1 MTNHNT
7 VRMNQSSSSFGVYE
21 AARILVPGYYF
32 ATMSMCLILSLA
44 EASGRV
50 IGIEGMQLLLVFI
63 GVGLIAG
70 LTLYAKE
77 STKRRKAFQEN
88 QPSLYLKTKARSMP
102 DLPVMEETDAR
113 QLYFYILN
121 NHIPPIFHEKI
132 FFFGTIYHIMIQI
145 RRTSLWFAVL
155 ATLSVL
161 VPAASG
167 HGWPALTPL
176 SLFAAFV
183 WLIYLLNVRYN
194 KADRKMQENYKDQ
207 IYWLEMNNDLVESIL
222 RRRYQSLPR

>member
-1 MTNHNT
+1 
-7 VRMNQSSSSFGVYE
+7 MNNSSSFGGYE
-21 AARILVPGYYF
+21 AMRILVPGYYF
-32 ATMSMCLILSLA
+32 ATLLMCLTWALA
-44 EASGRV
+44 GAFGRTV
-50 IGIEGMQLLLVFI
+50 EMGGLQLLLVFI

-77 STKRRKAFQEN
+77 GTKRRKAFQEN
-88 QPSLYLKTKARSMP
+88 QPSLYLKSKARAMS
-102 DLPVMEETDAR
+102 DLPIMEEVDAR

-121 NHIPPIFHEKI
+121 NHIPSVFHEKI

-155 ATLSVL
+155 ATLS
-161 VPAASG
+161 AAGFAYGSPNG
-167 HGWPALTPL
+167 QMVSTL
-176 SLFAAFV
+176 SLFATIV

-207 IYWLEMNNDLVESIL
+207 IYWLEMNNDLVESLL
-222 RRRYQSLPR
+222 RKQRPSTSR

>member
-1 MTNHNT
+1 MAMNH
-7 VRMNQSSSSFGVYE
+7 SSSFGAYE
-21 AARILVPGYYF
+21 TVRILVPGYYF
-32 ATMSMCLILSLA
+32 ATLLMCLTWAMA
-44 EASGRV
+44 EAFGRHV
-50 IGIEGMQLLLVFI
+50 DLEGLQLLIIFT

-88 QPSLYLKTKARSMP
+88 QPSLYLKTKARATA
-102 DLPVMEETDAR
+102 DLPMMEEADAR

-121 NHIPPIFHEKI
+121 NHIPPVFHGKI

-155 ATLSVL
+155 ATLSAVAFS
-161 VPAASG
+161 VSSPDG
-167 HGWPALTPL
+167 QIVNTL
-176 SLFAAFV
+176 SLLASIV

-194 KADRKMQENYKDQ
+194 KADRKMQENYRDQ
-207 IYWLEMNNDLVESIL
+207 IYWLEMNDDLVESLL
-222 RRRYQSLPR
+222 RKQHPSSSR

>member
-1 MTNHNT
+1 
-7 VRMNQSSSSFGVYE
+7 MNNSSSFGGYE
-21 AARILVPGYYF
+21 AMRILVPGYYF
-32 ATMSMCLILSLA
+32 ATLLMCLTWALA
-44 EASGRV
+44 GAFGRTV
-50 IGIEGMQLLLVFI
+50 EMVGLQLLLVFI

-77 STKRRKAFQEN
+77 GTKRRKAFQEN
-88 QPSLYLKTKARSMP
+88 QPSLYLKSKARAMS
-102 DLPVMEETDAR
+102 DLPVMEEADAR

-121 NHIPPIFHEKI
+121 NYIPSVFHEKI

-155 ATLSVL
+155 ATLS
-161 VPAASG
+161 AAGYAYGSPNG
-167 HGWPALTPL
+167 QMVSTL
-176 SLFAAFV
+176 SLFATIV

-207 IYWLEMNNDLVESIL
+207 IYWLEMNNDLVESLL
-222 RRRYQSLPR
+222 RKQRPSTSR